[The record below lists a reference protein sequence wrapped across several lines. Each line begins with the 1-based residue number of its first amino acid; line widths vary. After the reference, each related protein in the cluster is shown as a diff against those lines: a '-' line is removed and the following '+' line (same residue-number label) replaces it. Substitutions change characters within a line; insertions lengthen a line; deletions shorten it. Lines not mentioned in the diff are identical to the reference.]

1 MFTERSDEIY
11 TFINLHVCFYSHTH
25 MRESADG
32 TQKRGIIWNVA
43 KNGMLLGQVSTWNHW
58 RLLVGRDS
66 LKSSS
71 LVKGN

>member
-1 MFTERSDEIY
+1 MCVS
-11 TFINLHVCFYSHTH
+11 VYSHTH
-25 MRESADG
+25 MKESTDG

-43 KNGMLLGQVSTWNHW
+43 KNGMMSGQVSTWDHW
-58 RLLVGRDS
+58 CLWVGRDS